1 MTNRLQEMEELG
13 MINRTVKTGKLI
25 RVYYEL
31 TDFGS
36 GIYEMLMPLNSFIF
50 YKWKLPK
57 KEQEE

>member
-1 MTNRLQEMEELG
+1 